1 MGFRIETKG
10 KPSRNGFTNTNR
22 AGYGSFAAT
31 TLRFFSGY
39 SSCTAVPQETM
50 GKPNRNGF
58 TNTNRAGY
66 GSFSASM
73 LRFFSWYS
81 SCTAVP
87 QETMGKPSRN
97 GFTNTNRTG
106 YGSLAAAMLRFFSCS
121 QVVLLYHTKRW
132 GKKAGMGLR
141 TKPSRN
147 GRTAFSAVCHGPVNI
162 QATSAVECDLW
173 YGVRRPYVALVCR
186 CYTDLERTPKLGN
199 YRLQI
204 FEPPV
209 ASIFF

>member
-1 MGFRIETKG
+1 MATKISPLNLFIFKDVTWAFESKRRENQAGMG
-10 KPSRNGFTNTNR
+10 
-22 AGYGSFAAT
+22 
-31 TLRFFSGY
+31 LRTQTGLGTAPLLLQCYVSSQDRY

-81 SCTAVP
+81 NCTAVP

-97 GFTNTNRTG
+97 GFTNTNRAG
-106 YGSLAAAMLRFFSCS
+106 YGSLAAAMLRFFSWLSSCTA
-121 QVVLLYHTKRW
+121 VPHETT
-132 GKKAGMGLR
+132 GKKSRNGF
-141 TKPSRN
+141 TNKTSRN

-162 QATSAVECDLW
+162 QATSAVECDL
-173 YGVRRPYVALVCR
+173 
-186 CYTDLERTPKLGN
+186 
-199 YRLQI
+199 
-204 FEPPV
+204 
-209 ASIFF
+209 